1 MSDKIERLYEKRYA
15 ALIEKIEASF
25 VKNNAEQ
32 EYLEKVKI
40 FDEIEEQISIE
51 ERKAYKIFGTLESN
65 WDYKMAKNNLI
76 GARDKLDSVRNYLER
91 LIAKEAENDATK
103 H

>member
-40 FDEIEEQISIE
+40 FDEIEEQLYKALRE
-51 ERKAYKIFGTLESN
+51 ES
-65 WDYKMAKNNLI
+65 
-76 GARDKLDSVRNYLER
+76 
-91 LIAKEAENDATK
+91 ENDPRN
-103 H
+103 

>member
-40 FDEIEEQISIE
+40 FDEIEEQLY
-51 ERKAYKIFGTLESN
+51 KALRE
-65 WDYKMAKNNLI
+65 
-76 GARDKLDSVRNYLER
+76 
-91 LIAKEAENDATK
+91 EAENDPRN
-103 H
+103 